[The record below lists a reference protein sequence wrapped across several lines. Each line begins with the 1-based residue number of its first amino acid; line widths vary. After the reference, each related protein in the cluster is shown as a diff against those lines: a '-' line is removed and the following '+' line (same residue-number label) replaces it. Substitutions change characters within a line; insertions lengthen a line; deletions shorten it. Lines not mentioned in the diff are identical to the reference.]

1 MSASRIIIKFVGM
14 MKVLIKLARNEVV
27 ATNLFFTRR
36 DDIISKVR
44 ACGAIFLQGF
54 PKGRESPS
62 FTLLA
67 EFDSSPTPGTTAAK
81 PFLL

>member
-14 MKVLIKLARNEVV
+14 TKVLIKLARNEVL
-27 ATNLFFTRR
+27 ATNLFFSRR

-44 ACGAIFLQGF
+44 EAELSR
-54 PKGRESPS
+54 RESPS

-67 EFDSSPTPGTTAAK
+67 EFYSSPTPGTTAAK